1 MLKKFESKKIKK
13 QRTYQI
19 ILILL
24 GIFIIF
30 VSYKNISS
38 EDYYVMDESD
48 EAILYTGKDAIKS
61 EKIDREELYGREID
75 NSLIDEYL
83 AIHHDVIDGKYNNS
97 DIVNYT
103 KYEQKYNDIMILLA
117 KSYSSMNNFDLN
129 ISDKLMPGQ
138 AGNFYENRNEQI
150 DIYLNKTEFKNI
162 NPDKKDIEFLMDKTN
177 DFKAPL
183 KYKYYRGWE
192 VLLSDFLINSIF
204 FGIMS
209 MIVAST
215 IFSMDYE
222 NNMIEI
228 SHTTANFGKK
238 LSKIKCKLGIIY
250 TLKLFLIP
258 HLIYALII
266 LFFYGIDGFNSPIQL
281 CQIYWES
288 PYNLTFLQAYIIT
301 LLIATLST
309 IGLNLFVMLTS
320 IISKRSIISILTGFV
335 MLFSPIVI
343 YNNAGLFVKK
353 LLGISAINIYNA
365 ESLLINY
372 FPVYN
377 FFGLRCLQIYSVV
390 PIIIFVNIVLFG
402 GIYYRSKK
410 I

>member
-1 MLKKFESKKIKK
+1 MLEKFESKKIKK

-24 GIFIIF
+24 VIFIVF

-38 EDYYVMDESD
+38 EDYYVMDESG
-48 EAILYTGKDAIKS
+48 EALFYTGKDALES
-61 EKIDREELYGREID
+61 EKKDREELYGKKID

-83 AIHHDVIDGKYNNS
+83 AIHHDVMDGKYNNS

-129 ISDKLMPGQ
+129 ISDNLMPGQ

-162 NPDKKDIEFLMDKTN
+162 DPDKKDIEFLMDQTKN
-177 DFKAPL
+177 LEIPL
-183 KYKYYRGWE
+183 EYNYYKGWE

-204 FGIMS
+204 FGVLS
-209 MIVAST
+209 MIVTST

-238 LSKIKCKLGIIY
+238 LSKIKCKLGITY

-258 HLIYALII
+258 HLIYAFII
-266 LFFYGIDGFNSPIQL
+266 LFLYGVGGFNSPIQIY
-281 CQIYWES
+281 QIYWES
-288 PYNLTFLQAYIIT
+288 PYNLTFFQAYMII
-301 LLIATLST
+301 LFIATLST
-309 IGLNLFVMLTS
+309 IGLNLFVMLIS

-335 MLFSPIVI
+335 ILFSPIVI
-343 YNNAGLFVKK
+343 YNNAGMFFKK
-353 LLGISAINIYNA
+353 ILGVSAINVYNA

-377 FFGLRCLQIYSVV
+377 FFGVRCLQIYGII
-390 PIIIFVNIVLFG
+390 PIIILVNIVLFC
-402 GIYYRSKK
+402 ILYCRSKK